1 MARAIGTGDMRS
13 RWSRGF
19 SLVELLLV
27 LFVVAL
33 LASLVAPVVT
43 SSIHRAREST
53 LKEDLHVLRKA
64 IDDFYTDT
72 GRYPESL
79 AQLAEKRYVRKIPID
94 PMTEQANTWVE
105 VRGEGQNAGG
115 VVDVRS
121 GSEEKSIDGVAYR
134 DW

>member
-1 MARAIGTGDMRS
+1 MARVIVTGDMRS
-13 RWSRGF
+13 RWSGF

-105 VRGEGQNAGG
+105 IRGEGQSAGG